1 MQLTNPRTWCSCLLG
16 AAPALGGGSAHA
28 ASHTVL
34 ELESPRSSDQSRN
47 RHLALGFSKPEGVV
61 DVAGRW
67 AGGWQCGGMKA

>member
-1 MQLTNPRTWCSCLLG
+1 MQLTNPWTQCSCLLG
-16 AAPALGGGSAHA
+16 AAPALGGSAHA

-47 RHLALGFSKPEGVV
+47 RRLALGFSKPEAVV
-61 DVAGRW
+61 DVAGRR